1 MLSLRLT
8 EKKGSMSSVG
18 ITRYITMDGLTLSG

>member
-8 EKKGSMSSVG
+8 EKGGMSSVG